1 MHRKCNITGYCNP
14 DTELVEMGYDVI
26 ETFGIAFYKKNCDVL
41 CGGECANRNYEGTE
55 EMQKF

>member
-55 EMQKF
+55 